1 MARVDVNKTCGK
13 CVFYKEHVCLKE
25 SRMVASIQY
34 ACSGFQTPEEY
45 RAEREAAYKKRIE
58 QQEVRLNF
66 IVTAMSI
73 SAVSTQ
79 MFLEWFDRQFSD
91 DELKKTWRF
100 ERKRAAKE
108 IVTACEKIRR
118 LYQMTFLQDQ
128 NKSFTK
134 EDGKTFDP
142 ERYDL
147 HDEDARSWCLKLM
160 YDLDRCWQ
168 NDEADQKIF
177 DLYKSFPDN
186 GMFFPEDYRHF
197 TKRSK
202 Q

>member
-1 MARVDVNKTCGK
+1 M
-13 CVFYKEHVCLKE
+13 CVLRDGSYCLKTRFLVRE
-25 SRMVASIQY
+25 TQY
-34 ACSGFQTPEEY
+34 ACKGFQTEEEY

-79 MFLEWFDRQFSD
+79 MFLEWFDRQFNDEDLKTTWRYERKKAAREIVAACDRIRSLYNNTFMKDQIRTFTSD
-91 DELKKTWRF
+91 D
-100 ERKRAAKE
+100 
-108 IVTACEKIRR
+108 
-118 LYQMTFLQDQ
+118 D
-128 NKSFTK
+128 
-134 EDGKTFDP
+134 KTFDP

-147 HDEDARSWCLKLM
+147 HDEDARSWCLKLL

-186 GMFFPEDYRHF
+186 GMFLPEDYRHF

>member
-1 MARVDVNKTCGK
+1 MARVDMNKTCK
-13 CVFYKEHVCLKE
+13 ECFFNDELFCVKTR
-25 SRMVASIQY
+25 SMVRPIQY
-34 ACSGFQTPEEY
+34 ACREFKTKEEY
-45 RAEREAAYKKRIE
+45 QAEREAAYKKRIE

-79 MFLEWFDRQFSD
+79 MFLEYFDSQFGD
-91 DELKKTWRF
+91 EELKKTWRF
-100 ERKRAAKE
+100 ERKKAAKE
-108 IVTACEKIRR
+108 IIAACERIRS
-118 LYQMTFLQDQ
+118 LYNNTFMKDQ
-128 NKSFTK
+128 IRTFTS
-134 EDGKTFDP
+134 DDDKTFDP
-142 ERYDL
+142 KRYDL
-147 HDEDARSWCLKLM
+147 HDEDARSWCLKLL

-186 GMFFPEDYRHF
+186 GMFFPEDYKFF

-202 Q
+202 

>member
-1 MARVDVNKTCGK
+1 MAKIDINRTCGT
-13 CVFYKEHVCLKE
+13 CVFRDGSYCLKTRSLVRE
-25 SRMVASIQY
+25 TQY
-34 ACSGFQTPEEY
+34 ACKGFQTEEEY
-45 RAEREAAYKKRIE
+45 RAEREASIKRRIE
-58 QQEVRLNF
+58 KEEVRLNF
-66 IVTAMSI
+66 LVTAMSI

-79 MFLEWFDRQFSD
+79 MFLEYFDRQFGD
-91 DELKKTWRF
+91 EELKKTWRF

-108 IVTACEKIRR
+108 IVAACDRIRS
-118 LYQMTFLQDQ
+118 LYNNTFMKDQ
-128 NKSFTK
+128 IRTFTS
-134 EDGKTFDP
+134 DDDKTFDP

-147 HDEDARSWCLKLM
+147 HDEDARSWCLKLL

-186 GMFFPEDYRHF
+186 GMFLPEDYRHF

>member
-1 MARVDVNKTCGK
+1 MGRVDINKTCSN
-13 CVFYKEHVCLKE
+13 CVFYDKQFCLKE
-25 SRMVASIQY
+25 NRMVAGVQY
-34 ACSGFQTPEEY
+34 ACTGFQTPEEY

-79 MFLEWFDRQFSD
+79 MFLEWFDRQFNEED
-91 DELKKTWRF
+91 LKTTWRF
-100 ERKRAAKE
+100 ERKKAARE
-108 IVTACEKIRR
+108 IVAACDRIRSM
-118 LYQMTFLQDQ
+118 YNNTFMKDQ
-128 NKSFTK
+128 IGAFTK
-134 EDGKTFDP
+134 EDDKTFDP
-142 ERYDL
+142 VRYDL
-147 HDEDARSWCLKLM
+147 HDEDARSWCLKLL